1 MRTRSLLST
10 VLLALAGC
18 GQSGQTTAN
27 VVQAASKGAAEIGKQ
42 LAEKAAALAQMTP
55 EEAKAKLQELV
66 DAAAT
71 ELKEVRDSETAQ
83 KIASEVQKVFAQLQE
98 LGLKLSQKLNLAGLQ
113 QSVEELI
120 ERFKNEP
127 HVVSALKSLQEMLN
141 SLSR

>member
-1 MRTRSLLST
+1 MRTRILLPT

-27 VVQAASKGAAEIGKQ
+27 VVQAATKGAAEIGQQ
-42 LAEKAAALAQMTP
+42 LAKEAAALAHMTP

-71 ELKEVRDSETAQ
+71 ELKAVRDSETAQ
-83 KIASEVQKVFAQLQE
+83 KIATEVQAVLLQLEE
-98 LGLKLSQKLNLAGLQ
+98 LGMKLSQKLNLAQLQ

-120 ERFKNEP
+120 ERFKNDP
-127 HVVSALKSLQEMLN
+127 RVVEALKTLQEKLN

>member
-1 MRTRSLLST
+1 MRTPLLLST

-27 VVQAASKGAAEIGKQ
+27 VVQAAAKGAAEIGQQ
-42 LAEKAAALAQMTP
+42 LAEKAAALAHMTP

-71 ELKEVRDSETAQ
+71 ELQEVKDSETAQ
-83 KIASEVQKVFAQLQE
+83 QIAAEVQKVLVQLEE
-98 LGLKLSQKLNLAGLQ
+98 LGMKLSQKLNLASLQ
-113 QSVEELI
+113 QSLEELI
-120 ERFKNEP
+120 ERFKNDP
-127 HVVSALKSLQEMLN
+127 RVVSALKSLQEKLN